1 MNAMFNTTH
10 LNDELQ
16 ALKIDMSRLLNS
28 TGEGIRDTAN
38 ASADAFAARIKE
50 ALEELSEVL
59 SGEEGQV
66 RQLIS
71 EQPITSLASAFALG
85 VVVGFVMRR

>member
-1 MNAMFNTTH
+1 MFNTTH

-16 ALKIDMSRLLNS
+16 SLKIDVSRLLNT

-38 ASADAFAARIKE
+38 ASADAFATRIKE

-71 EQPITSLASAFALG
+71 ERPITSLASAFALG

>member
-1 MNAMFNTTH
+1 MFNTTH

-16 ALKIDMSRLLNS
+16 ALKIDVSRLLNT
-28 TGEGIRDTAN
+28 TGDDIRHTAS
-38 ASADAFAARIKE
+38 AGADAFAERIKE

-59 SGEEGQV
+59 SSDDGQV

-71 EQPITSLASAFALG
+71 DRPITSLASAFALG
-85 VVVGFVMRR
+85 VVVGFAMRR

>member
-1 MNAMFNTTH
+1 MFNTSH

-16 ALKIDMSRLLNS
+16 ALKIDVSRLLNTS
-28 TGEGIRDTAN
+28 AEGIRDTAG
-38 ASADAFAARIKE
+38 ASADAFAAHIKE

-59 SGEEGQV
+59 SDEEGQV

-71 EQPITSLASAFALG
+71 ERPITSLASAFTLG
-85 VVVGFVMRR
+85 VVVGFAMRR

>member
-16 ALKIDMSRLLNS
+16 ALKIDMSRLLNT
-28 TGEGIRDTAN
+28 TGEGIRDTAS
-38 ASADAFAARIKE
+38 ASADGLAARIKE

-59 SGEEGQV
+59 SDEEGQA

-71 EQPITSLASAFALG
+71 ERPITSLASAFALG
-85 VVVGFVMRR
+85 VVVSFAMRK

>member
-1 MNAMFNTTH
+1 MFNTTH

-16 ALKIDMSRLLNS
+16 ALKIDVSRLLNAS
-28 TGEGIRDTAN
+28 GEGLRDTAN
-38 ASADAFAARIKE
+38 ASADAFATRIKE

-59 SGEEGQV
+59 SNEEGQV

-71 EQPITSLASAFALG
+71 ERPVTSLASAFALG